1 MPSVKLRATRSGTSI
16 CENADQ
22 RFYPYIK
29 MAAKRKIEDTNDSDG
44 NSSNIQHK
52 RHETTTTHEITT
64 NYSTQTDYGPQ
75 WYEQRGP
82 WIALYDWSSG
92 LNYYQNVSD
101 YQTQWEKPAE
111 WDSIHPLFIP
121 ANRFNHGYYYESV
134 NASNVNQEENFK
146 QSAADVEAKVKR
158 LVTRPARRQV
168 DPEEK
173 EKLHWI
179 PEGVTEY
186 NIWYDRWVGEH
197 WWENK
202 DHGQS
207 CDKSLE
213 VYALIQICDLLWEN
227 GH

>member
-1 MPSVKLRATRSGTSI
+1 
-16 CENADQ
+16 
-22 RFYPYIK
+22 
-29 MAAKRKIEDTNDSDG
+29 MAAKRKVEEDSERNP
-44 NSSNIQHK
+44 SNIQHK
-52 RHETTTTHEITT
+52 RHETTTTHEVTT
-64 NYSTQTDYGPQ
+64 NYSTQADYGSH

-82 WIALYDWSSG
+82 WIALYDWNSG
-92 LNYYQNVSD
+92 LYYYQNVSD
-101 YQTQWEKPAE
+101 YRTQWEKPTG

-121 ANRFNHGYYYESV
+121 ANQFYRGSHNESV
-134 NASNVNQEENFK
+134 NNTDDNEEENFK

-158 LVTRPARRQV
+158 LLSRPARRQI

-179 PEGVTEY
+179 PEGTTEY

-207 CDKSLE
+207 CEISPSMI
-213 VYALIQICDLLWEN
+213 YA
-227 GH
+227 

>member
-1 MPSVKLRATRSGTSI
+1 MECFPRAKCKAAGNEV

-22 RFYPYIK
+22 RFHLYFK
-29 MAAKRKIEDTNDSDG
+29 MAAKRKVEDTNDSET

-64 NYSTQTDYGPQ
+64 NYSTQTDYGTQ

-92 LNYYQNVSD
+92 HNYYQNVSD

-111 WDSIHPLFIP
+111 WDSTHPLFIP
-121 ANRFNHGYYYESV
+121 ANRFYHEYYNESV
-134 NASNVNQEENFK
+134 NSSNVNQEENFK

-158 LVTRPARRQV
+158 LVTRPARRQI

-213 VYALIQICDLLWEN
+213 VYALIHI
-227 GH
+227 